1 MRNVDE
7 NIPTS
12 INHLHILKILEF
24 SLRLSVIPFTVASI
38 WVTVT
43 NKQDSSS
50 SYGKLEFSKLV
61 GLKYMVCINA
71 ISAGYAFVTVLS
83 SWLRCLLAKAW
94 LFFVSD
100 KVAAYLMVT
109 SMAAVVEIL
118 YLVYNGDRDV
128 SWSEACSSYGSFCSR
143 VQVALVLHASVFC
156 CFFVLALISAYRV
169 FSKFEP
175 PVPSKEVEEERD

>member
-1 MRNVDE
+1 MRDVNE

-12 INHLHILKILEF
+12 THHHCILKFLDL
-24 SLRLSVIPFTVASI
+24 SLRLSVIPLSVASI

-43 NKQDSSS
+43 NNQENSI
-50 SYGKLEFSKLV
+50 YGKLEYRNLI

-71 ISAGYAFVTVLS
+71 ISAGYALVAAVS
-83 SWLRCLLAKAW
+83 SWAKCLATKAW

-100 KVAAYLMVT
+100 QVAAYLMVT